1 MKEKQQ
7 GEDPARKSKRNNKV
21 ETRTSEKTGRVSYQA
36 RVRKAGYPSLTKT
49 FKKKKD
55 AVAWV
60 NAQEKNLLDG
70 APLLTKEKER
80 FTFAVAIEDYE
91 KHRKYDSPTE
101 RYRFQQIKEDMNDL
115 AVVNL
120 TAEKLSAYIKMW
132 QTSTVPPPKNKKK
145 TDATPRKP
153 RLYSAST
160 VRKIYFSIKKIVEW
174 HSGFRNY
181 PTNNIFKIVPAPPAN
196 EERSR
201 RLQDGEEQRI
211 LDAINKLYANK
222 KELRTAFLVAL
233 ETACRAGEMLK
244 FTWNDVD
251 FKTRSIKIP
260 KGMTK
265 TKKYRE
271 VPMTSICFKLLKE
284 HEHTKKAEDPRV
296 FWQWKDS
303 HALNQ
308 RFKVV
313 LKNADLK
320 DFRWHDLR
328 HEATSRFFERTTL
341 RDTEIAKITGHT
353 SMVTL
358 MRYQNLRTNN
368 LAEKLW

>member
-1 MKEKQQ
+1 MSERQTETSSAPQ
-7 GEDPARKSKRNNKV
+7 RKAADKIKKRISESTGKV
-21 ETRTSEKTGRVSYQA
+21 SWQA
-36 RVRKAGYPSLTKT
+36 RVRRAGHPTLTKT
-49 FKKKKD
+49 FSTKK
-55 AVAWV
+55 AAQAWV
-60 NAQEKNLLDG
+60 STQEKTLLDG
-70 APLLTKEKER
+70 SPLLTKEKER
-80 FTFAVAIEDYE
+80 FTFAVAIDDYE
-91 KHRKYDSPTE
+91 KHCEYDSPTE
-101 RYRFQQIKEDMNDL
+101 KYRFQQIKEDMGDL

-120 TAEKLSAYIKMW
+120 TAPKLSAYIKMW
-132 QTSTVPPPKNKKK
+132 QTMPVPAPKNKKK
-145 TDATPRKP
+145 ADTATKKP
-153 RLYSAST
+153 RLYAAST
-160 VRKIYFSIKKIVEW
+160 VRKVYFSIKKIVEW

-181 PTNNIFKIVPAPPAN
+181 PVNSIFKTVKAPAAN

-201 RLQDGEEQRI
+201 RLEEGEEQRI
-211 LDAINKLYANK
+211 LDAINKMYVNK
-222 KELRTAFLVAL
+222 EELKTAFLFAL

-244 FTWNDVD
+244 FTWQNVD

-271 VPMTSICFKLLKE
+271 VPMTSICFRLLQE
-284 HEHTKKAEDPRV
+284 HAKTRNEKDPRV

-308 RFKVV
+308 RFKVI
-313 LKNADLK
+313 LKNAGIK
-320 DFRWHDLR
+320 NFRWHDLR
-328 HEATSRFFERTTL
+328 HEATSRFFERTNL
-341 RDTEIAKITGHT
+341 RDTEIAKITGHS

>member
-1 MKEKQQ
+1 MKDKQQ
-7 GEDPARKSKRNNKV
+7 GKEAARKSKAKSKV
-21 ETRTSEKTGRVSYQA
+21 ETRISERTGKVSYQA
-36 RVRKAGYPSLTKT
+36 RVRKAGHPTLTKT
-49 FKKKKD
+49 FKTK
-55 AVAWV
+55 ASALAWV

-145 TDATPRKP
+145 TDTTPRKP

-211 LDAINKLYANK
+211 LDAINKMYANK
-222 KELRTAFLVAL
+222 EELRTAFLVAL

-244 FTWNDVD
+244 FTWSDVD

-284 HEHTKKAEDPRV
+284 HEHTKNEKDPRV